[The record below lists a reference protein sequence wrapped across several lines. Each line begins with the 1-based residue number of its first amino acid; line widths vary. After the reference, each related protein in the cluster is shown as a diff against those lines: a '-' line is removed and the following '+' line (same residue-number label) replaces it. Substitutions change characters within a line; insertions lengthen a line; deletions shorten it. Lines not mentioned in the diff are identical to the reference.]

1 MSLSKLINDTLDEN
15 IHDEGILDEDI
26 SQYLPID
33 KTIPTDKK
41 TSSDNSLNIDKIL
54 QQVKNMPRKQMEQL
68 VNNMKTND
76 INKTYK
82 LGSPQERSSNIKTR
96 LQSKLKKKNK
106 QNE

>member
-15 IHDEGILDEDI
+15 IHDEGLLDDDL
-26 SQYLPID
+26 SQYLPKD
-33 KTIPTDKK
+33 KPIIADKK
-41 TSSDNSLNIDKIL
+41 APSDNSLNIDKIL
-54 QQVKNMPRKQMEQL
+54 QQVKNMPRKQVEQL

-82 LGSPQERSSNIKTR
+82 LGSPQERSNNIKTR